1 MCIRDRH
8 HRGAVAVGHDR
19 PRDEALRVGQEP
31 RRERR
36 DAHPRAG
43 VEVGLGA
50 FRLTGAGSARQA
62 PAECK
67 KRRTQVPLR
76 APRACGRRAGR
87 PVGARDGVQCVAREA
102 TRGRFRMA
110 GGFAWRRRMEAIGR
124 STGCRRRRTGRR
136 TRRTGFGLC
145 AFLCTG
151 IAESAIFNGYAI
163 EIEAG
168 AADFGVLACIVPG
181 RKNPKT
187 FYKPKRVGRTRIT
200 VRNCNAGR
208 ISPWT
213 LPAGF
218 SRPVFVLAV

>member
-1 MCIRDRH
+1 MAEAH
-8 HRGAVAVGHDR
+8 GSHRQEHRLSEKAR
-19 PRDEALRVGQEP
+19 RTPDEA
-31 RRERR
+31 
-36 DAHPRAG
+36 H
-43 VEVGLGA
+43 
-50 FRLTGAGSARQA
+50 
-62 PAECK
+62 
-67 KRRTQVPLR
+67 
-76 APRACGRRAGR
+76 
-87 PVGARDGVQCVAREA
+87 
-102 TRGRFRMA
+102 
-110 GGFAWRRRMEAIGR
+110 
-124 STGCRRRRTGRR
+124 
-136 TRRTGFGLC
+136 GFGLC